1 MIFHRRN
8 SVKNKNVPPALHA
21 KNEVLMAA
29 LKEHGWSQNKAA
41 KFLGIS
47 PTAIGRLLT
56 IGQRPKRLPRELA
69 EKLCDLTGGKLME
82 EIWPEPEEKIFSE
95 TSSISV
101 QIKRSPLLPDEQCE
115 ITELLEALREAMD
128 VLSPKQRQVIMGL
141 FFKEETL
148 EELSRELKMTV
159 EGIRQVKIAA
169 LKKLRGTPGRKTF
182 RLKLIAAET
191 FGLTLIATKR

>member
-1 MIFHRRN
+1 M
-8 SVKNKNVPPALHA
+8 KNKKVPPALHA

-29 LKEHGWSQNKAA
+29 LSEHGWNQNKAA

-47 PTAIGRLLT
+47 PSAIGRLLT
-56 IGQRPKRLPRELA
+56 IGQVPKRLPRELA
-69 EKLCDLTGGKLME
+69 EKLCDLTGGKLPE
-82 EIWPEPEEKIFSE
+82 EIWPEPEEEIS
-95 TSSISV
+95 SGASISI

-128 VLSPKQRQVIMGL
+128 VLSPKQRQVIMGF
-141 FFKEETL
+141 FFKEKTL

-169 LKKLRGTPGRKTF
+169 LRKLRGTPGRKTF

-191 FGLTLIATKR
+191 FGLTLVTTKQ